1 MTPSSQKLLFKVFVR
16 FITRLI
22 VREWWQHSVNLWLI
36 YLTFLFAIF
45 YIFIICNLYCS
56 QKNHLKSVMVN
67 RFKKF
72 FIMFDTNKLPIH
84 LRNSH
89 QNTINRKQKSHTRKR
104 VSFDHKEDLLSR
116 FCRLRSINAFEEFWI
131 KLFDCNNRLQ

>member
-1 MTPSSQKLLFKVFVR
+1 MTPSSQKLFLKVFVR

-22 VREWWQHSVNLWLI
+22 VREWWQHSVNLEKNICNSSCRWAC
-36 YLTFLFAIF
+36 FF
-45 YIFIICNLYCS
+45 YMFITHNLYCS
-56 QKNHLKSVMVN
+56 QKSHLKSVMVN

-84 LRNSH
+84 LQNSH

-116 FCRLRSINAFEEFWI
+116 FCRLRSINAFEEF
-131 KLFDCNNRLQ
+131 LN